1 MTVAVMWPA
10 FVINLAANTARMANA
25 SAALGAQGIPFE
37 RIEGVNGWN
46 LTEDEIAKVY
56 DHQRNRRDGK
66 HPLVRPEIGCYLSHM
81 ECWRKIAEGQALGG
95 IIFEDDFS
103 ASADLAEILA
113 EICADSLRDWD
124 VMKLFT
130 FDADQKVVKERQI
143 GRYRLVV
150 PYRVPTC
157 LIGYVLTRE
166 AARRL
171 AESSVPFFRPV
182 DEDMKYYWEK
192 DLRVALVLP
201 APITVGDQQAVT
213 GTIGNERR
221 SSKECRGLLHHLLYQ
236 LRYRAK
242 LAWHRYQDSRR

>member
-1 MTVAVMWPA
+1 MWPA

-25 SAALGAQGIPFE
+25 TAALGAQGIAFE
-37 RIEGVNGWN
+37 RVEGVNGWN
-46 LTEDEIAKVY
+46 LPEDEIAKVY
-56 DHQRNRRDGK
+56 DQQRNRRDGK
-66 HPLVRPEIGCYLSHM
+66 HPLVRPEIGCYLSHID
-81 ECWRKIAEGQALGG
+81 CWRKIAEGAAPGG

-103 ASADLAEILA
+103 ASAGLAEILA
-113 EICADSLRDWD
+113 QICADSSRDWD
-124 VMKLFT
+124 MVKLFT
-130 FDADQKVVKERQI
+130 FDADPKVMKERQV

-157 LIGYVLTRE
+157 LIGYALTRE

-171 AESSVPFFRPV
+171 AASSLPFFRPV
-182 DEDMKYYWEK
+182 DEDMKFYWEK

-221 SSKECRGLLHHLLYQ
+221 SSKEGRGLLHHLLYQ